1 MTDVSWTTPERLII
15 WSPGHPTTESSR
27 RLVEVPIYNFWI
39 FVFPVK
45 NTNRCVKQGLL
56 HLKNT
61 FFIKSSIFVLF
72 PKSPLKVTWRSQTLG
87 PLEELHGTSLGRRVP
102 GGSMLFKLDF
112 ANNSVLS
119 CFFFFFLIIDF
130 YINF

>member
-1 MTDVSWTTPERLII
+1 MYDRRPADVSRKSHHLV
-15 WSPGHPTTESSR
+15 SR
-27 RLVEVPIYNFWI
+27 TSRNWVPRTSGGRPHLEI
-39 FVFPVK
+39 FLFPLK
-45 NTNRCVKQGLL
+45 NSNRCVKQGLL